1 MGGVVVVLREA
12 TPPSFSSQGNVD
24 PANVSLLLLL
34 LALFSVLDLAPYPP
48 YPFQERME
56 GGAVKVLELAVRWGE
71 D

>member
-1 MGGVVVVLREA
+1 MGGVVVVLGEA
-12 TPPSFSSQGNVD
+12 TPPSFSSQGNDD

-34 LALFSVLDLAPYPP
+34 ALFSVLELAPYPP